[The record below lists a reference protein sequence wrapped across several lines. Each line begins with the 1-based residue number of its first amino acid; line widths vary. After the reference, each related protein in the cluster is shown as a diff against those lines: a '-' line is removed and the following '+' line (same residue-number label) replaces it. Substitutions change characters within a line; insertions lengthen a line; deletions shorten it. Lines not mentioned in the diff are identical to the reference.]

1 MGAVMERPR
10 APAPDRARF
19 EAVRAFVEDE
29 ARLLDDRDF
38 DDWLALFD
46 EDCRYWVPVNPAMRS
61 PVDGPAHFHD
71 DKQVLM
77 ARTHRLLNPRAFGAE
92 PSPRTA
98 HVVSGIR
105 IDRDHPDAAG
115 GATLSVSSSQLMLEY
130 RNRDGF
136 ENDLRV
142 FGGRVTHTLRERGG
156 RFTIAEKRVDLIN
169 AEAAFNAMLA
179 PL

>member
-1 MGAVMERPR
+1 MEAGLIDRPYPAAAR
-10 APAPDRARF
+10 ADRARF

-38 DDWLALFD
+38 DDWLRLFD
-46 EDCRYWVPVNPAMRS
+46 EDCRYWVPVHPDMRS
-61 PVDGPAHFHD
+61 PADGPAHFHD

-92 PSPRTA
+92 PAPRTA
-98 HVVSGIR
+98 HVVSGVR
-105 IDRDHPDAAG
+105 IDRDEGDAL
-115 GATLSVSSSQLMLEY
+115 TVSSSQLMLEY
-130 RNRDGF
+130 RDRDGF

-142 FGGRVTHTLRERGG
+142 FGGRVTHSLRERGG
-156 RFTIAEKRVDLIN
+156 RFFIAEKRVDLIN
-169 AEAAFNAMLA
+169 AGAAFNAMLA

>member
-1 MGAVMERPR
+1 MATAALFRTTATDRERR
-10 APAPDRARF
+10 
-19 EAVRAFVEDE
+19 EAVRVFVEDE

-46 EDCRYWVPVNPAMRS
+46 EDCRYWVPVS
-61 PVDGPAHFHD
+61 PEMKRPTDGVAHFHD
-71 DKQVLM
+71 DKQLLM

-98 HVVSGIR
+98 HVVSGVR
-105 IDRDHPDAAG
+105 IERDDG
-115 GATLSVSSSQLMLEY
+115 RELVVSSSQVMLEY
-130 RNRDGF
+130 RWRDGF
-136 ENDLRV
+136 ENDLRM
-142 FGGRVTHTLRERGG
+142 FGGRVTHSLRDHGDG

-169 AEAAFNAMLA
+169 ADAPFNAMLA